1 MPLTVLDGSTFCVC
15 DERGDVDGIAAAS
28 GFFAS
33 DTRFLSR
40 SVLTLGGARLDPL
53 SHDHATPHLASFV
66 LRNPLAGGLRPNELV
81 IERERFVGDCMEER
95 IAIENHSHR
104 RVDVDLGLELAA
116 DFADIFVVKDLE
128 PGFGLQVEETLPQ
141 AHPPERAGNG
151 TLVFSDGSFR
161 GRTVVHLSEAFDESD
176 GVARF
181 ALSLEPGARW
191 RLVVG
196 VQAELEGVEPLTAA
210 SFARELD
217 EERCRA
223 ERSFAEW
230 QSSAPVLGAGWDDLV
245 HTWNRSLG
253 DLAALRMRVPEV
265 PDGHLLAAGTPWFMT
280 VFGRDTLISSLQTL
294 LLGPELAAGT
304 LRVLAAT
311 QATADDAERDAE
323 PGKIIHELR
332 RGKAALAWTDR
343 YYGTVDATPLFLV
356 LLSEVWRW
364 TDDPALPLEL
374 EDAARRALAWID
386 DYADLDGDGLVE
398 YKRRSSHGIGN
409 QTWKDSGDSMAFH
422 DGTLAEAPIA
432 PVEVQGYVYDA
443 KLRIAEMAR
452 ELWRDDALAEKL
464 ENDAAELQRRFDEA
478 FWLEERGFYALG
490 LDREKRPIDSLTS
503 NVGHLLWSGIV
514 PEHRRERVANL
525 LVGDALWSGWG
536 VRTMAVGEGAYN
548 PLVYHDGTVW
558 PHDNSLVAWG
568 LAHSGHPEEAARILR
583 AMVEAAAHFDYRLP
597 EVFAGFARDHTGFP
611 VVYPT
616 ASSPQAWAAGTPV
629 LLLQAVLRLVPD
641 RSRASSPLGGVT
653 CTGRLEGLSLE
664 GVRLPLSCSRQCS
677 AWYPTAAGE
686 FSARRRHMYRKS
698 LRASRS
704 RVSARSADAGRC
716 GSRAEW

>member
-1 MPLTVLDGSTFCVC
+1 
-15 DERGDVDGIAAAS
+15 
-28 GFFAS
+28 
-33 DTRFLSR
+33 
-40 SVLTLGGARLDPL
+40 
-53 SHDHATPHLASFV
+53 
-66 LRNPLAGGLRPNELV
+66 V
-81 IERERFVGDCMEER
+81 I
-95 IAIENHSHR
+95 
-104 RVDVDLGLELAA
+104 
-116 DFADIFVVKDLE
+116 
-128 PGFGLQVEETLPQ
+128 
-141 AHPPERAGNG
+141 
-151 TLVFSDGSFR
+151 
-161 GRTVVHLSEAFDESD
+161 
-176 GVARF
+176 
-181 ALSLEPGARW
+181 
-191 RLVVG
+191 G

-443 KLRIAEMAR
+443 KLRIAEIAR
-452 ELWRDDALAEKL
+452 ELWGDDALAEKL

-514 PEHRRERVANL
+514 PEHRRERIADL

-568 LAHSGHPEEAARILR
+568 LAHSGRPDEAARILH

-641 RSRASSPLGGVT
+641 RVERVLRSEASHVPE
-653 CTGRLEGLSLE
+653 RLEGLSLE
-664 GVRLPLSCSRQCS
+664 GVRAFGRRWTVRVEGGAVSVEPTS
-677 AWYPTAAGE
+677 AG
-686 FSARRRHMYRKS
+686 
-698 LRASRS
+698 
-704 RVSARSADAGRC
+704 
-716 GSRAEW
+716 

>member
-1 MPLTVLDGSTFCVC
+1 LPLTVLDGSTFCVC
-15 DERGDVDGIAAAS
+15 DERGDVDGLATAS

-53 SHDHATPHLASFV
+53 SHEHSTPHLASFV

-95 IAIENHSHR
+95 IVVENHSHR
-104 RVDVDLGLELAA
+104 RVDVELGLELAA

-128 PGFGLQVEETLPQ
+128 PGFGRPVDVTLPET
-141 AHPPERAGNG
+141 HPPERGGNG

-161 GRTVVHLSEAFDESD
+161 GRTVVHLSEPFDESR
-176 GVARF
+176 GVASF

-196 VQAELEGVEPLTAA
+196 VEAELEGVAPLSAA

-217 EERCRA
+217 EERRHA
-223 ERSFAEW
+223 ERSLTEW
-230 QSSAPVLGAGWDDLV
+230 QSSAPVLSAGWDCLV
-245 HTWNRSLG
+245 NTWNRSLA

-265 PDGHLLAAGTPWFMT
+265 PDGELLAAGTPWFMT

-311 QATADDAERDAE
+311 QANADDPERDAE

-356 LLSEVWRW
+356 LLSELWRW
-364 TDDPALPLEL
+364 TDDPTVALEL
-374 EDAARRALAWID
+374 EDSARRALAWID
-386 DYADLDGDGLVE
+386 DSADLDGDGFVE
-398 YKRRSSHGIGN
+398 YERRSSHGILN

-422 DGTLAEAPIA
+422 DGTLATAPIA

-443 KLRIAEMAR
+443 KLRSAEIAR
-452 ELWRDDALAEKL
+452 EVWGDAALAEKL
-464 ENDAAELQRRFDEA
+464 EREAAELRRRFDQA

-490 LDREKRPIDSLTS
+490 LDRDKRPLDSLTS

-514 PEHRRERVANL
+514 PDERRDAVARL
-525 LVGDALWSGWG
+525 LMGDALWSGWG

-568 LAHSGHPEEAARILR
+568 LARSGHPDDAARILH

-597 EVFAGFARDHTGFP
+597 EVFAGFASGHTGFP

-616 ASSPQAWAAGTPV
+616 ASSPQAWAAATPV
-629 LLLQAVLRLVPD
+629 LLLQAVLGLVPD
-641 RSRASSPLGGVT
+641 RAERVLRSEAERVPEW
-653 CTGRLEGLSLE
+653 LEGLTLTGIRAFGRRWTVRVE
-664 GVRLPLSCSRQCS
+664 GG
-677 AWYPTAAGE
+677 TANVEPAAVG
-686 FSARRRHMYRKS
+686 
-698 LRASRS
+698 
-704 RVSARSADAGRC
+704 
-716 GSRAEW
+716 